1 MKRFFFHNFRIV
13 YNLGRWIRQ
22 RFTKAGLLILTGLIA
37 AGAFGIDTRQ
47 NLAYQL
53 FSLLLAL
60 LLLGFLSNL
69 RFRLHVKAQRDLPPF
84 ATVGE
89 TLYYQIKIQN
99 ETQKLQRSLTLY
111 ENIKL
116 NPPSFETFLKAK
128 EPGHEKR
135 NMFDNYVG
143 YPRWHWLM
151 RLSRGANV
159 TEQNL
164 PPLPPSLMK
173 PLKVKNDR
181 ANNKA
186 SISVKMTL
194 EPLRRGYVHLTD
206 MIIARPDPFGLVKA
220 PYTINVSDSLLVLP
234 KRYPVGEISLSGSRK
249 YQRGGVNLAMSVGDS
264 EEFVSL
270 REYRPGDPLR
280 HIHWKSWAKIGK
292 PIVKEFQDEFFVR
305 HALILDTFT
314 EQATGEIFETAVS
327 VAASFA
333 CAPRSHEVLLDL
345 MFAGTQ
351 AYCFTSG
358 RGLAN
363 TDKLLEILAC
373 VKACTAQPFSRLPSL
388 VMEQATS
395 LSGCICIL
403 LDWDIP
409 RQHFVQSLKNRGIP
423 LLVTVISS
431 TELEIDHKKFP
442 EVHVLPL
449 NAIAEELAKLSCYSE

>member
-1 MKRFFFHNFRIV
+1 MH
-13 YNLGRWIRQ
+13 
-22 RFTKAGLLILTGLIA
+22 
-37 AGAFGIDTRQ
+37 
-47 NLAYQL
+47 
-53 FSLLLAL
+53 
-60 LLLGFLSNL
+60 LS
-69 RFRLHVKAQRDLPPF
+69 K
-84 ATVGE
+84 
-89 TLYYQIKIQN
+89 
-99 ETQKLQRSLTLY
+99 
-111 ENIKL
+111 
-116 NPPSFETFLKAK
+116 
-128 EPGHEKR
+128 
-135 NMFDNYVG
+135 
-143 YPRWHWLM
+143 
-151 RLSRGANV
+151 GANV

-181 ANNKA
+181 TNNRA
-186 SISVKMTL
+186 SISIKMTL
-194 EPLRRGYVHLTD
+194 EPLRRGYVHLTG

-264 EEFVSL
+264 EEFISL

-292 PIVKEFQDEFFVR
+292 PVVKEFQDEFFVR

-314 EQATGEIFETAVS
+314 EQATGDIFETAVS

-351 AYCFTSG
+351 TYCFTSG

-363 TDKLLEILAC
+363 TDKLL
-373 VKACTAQPFSRLPSL
+373 
-388 VMEQATS
+388 
-395 LSGCICIL
+395 
-403 LDWDIP
+403 LDWDTP
-409 RQHFVQSLKNRGIP
+409 RQHFIQSLKNLGLP

-431 TELEIDHKKFP
+431 TELEIDHKAFP

-449 NAIAEELAKLSCYSE
+449 NAIADALVKLS